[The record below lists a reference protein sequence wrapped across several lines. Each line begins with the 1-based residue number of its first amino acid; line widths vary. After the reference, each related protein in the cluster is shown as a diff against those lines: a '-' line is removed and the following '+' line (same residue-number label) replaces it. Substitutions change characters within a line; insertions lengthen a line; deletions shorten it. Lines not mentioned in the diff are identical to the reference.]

1 MYVIHVVWDAFV
13 DLITKYGIK
22 YINKQEYRGRNRNS
36 RAYGGEWLVSVS
48 WCTVGHYSSVYNNIL
63 HTYNFI
69 FTIVY
74 IYL

>member
-48 WCTVGHYSSVYNNIL
+48 WCRALCIIRGIITCSVYNN
-63 HTYNFI
+63 NK
-69 FTIVY
+69 
-74 IYL
+74 